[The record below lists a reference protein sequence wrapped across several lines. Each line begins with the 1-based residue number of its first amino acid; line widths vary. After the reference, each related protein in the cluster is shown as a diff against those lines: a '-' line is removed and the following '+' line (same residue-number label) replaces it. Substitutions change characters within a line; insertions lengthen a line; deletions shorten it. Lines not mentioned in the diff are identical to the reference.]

1 MDIKRFL
8 SWFTFIL
15 GIVIIVASFLF
26 WKGNSSDDIF
36 VLNLV
41 VSLIIYCLIFVDI
54 FVPWVNLNDCAQ
66 RQVGSMGVWWT
77 ISGIYVLAAIGV
89 MVVCNLMYS
98 SSFKLQLLIHCS
110 LLFCL
115 LLGFVGVL
123 HSSNK
128 VDSVYKSE
136 QVAKKN
142 LQDMRQAVST
152 MIDAMVACSLPQEV
166 VEQMK
171 NLEEGVRYISPSN
184 NPDAHLLERQFVE
197 IIQEITMVLNDYSMN
212 QEKVW
217 SDLKKAERVCQSRKM
232 IYSN

>member
-1 MDIKRFL
+1 
-8 SWFTFIL
+8 
-15 GIVIIVASFLF
+15 
-26 WKGNSSDDIF
+26 
-36 VLNLV
+36 
-41 VSLIIYCLIFVDI
+41 
-54 FVPWVNLNDCAQ
+54 
-66 RQVGSMGVWWT
+66 
-77 ISGIYVLAAIGV
+77 
-89 MVVCNLMYS
+89 
-98 SSFKLQLLIHCS
+98 
-110 LLFCL
+110 
-115 LLGFVGVL
+115 
-123 HSSNK
+123 
-128 VDSVYKSE
+128 
-136 QVAKKN
+136 
-142 LQDMRQAVST
+142 MRQAVSA

>member
-98 SSFKLQLLIHCS
+98 SSFKLH
-110 LLFCL
+110 
-115 LLGFVGVL
+115 
-123 HSSNK
+123 
-128 VDSVYKSE
+128 
-136 QVAKKN
+136 
-142 LQDMRQAVST
+142 
-152 MIDAMVACSLPQEV
+152 
-166 VEQMK
+166 
-171 NLEEGVRYISPSN
+171 
-184 NPDAHLLERQFVE
+184 
-197 IIQEITMVLNDYSMN
+197 
-212 QEKVW
+212 
-217 SDLKKAERVCQSRKM
+217 
-232 IYSN
+232 